1 MAEKP
6 YTNREEAKE
15 YALKILSD
23 LTPGGSEFFEA
34 PVACAHYIC
43 KTRDDLRD
51 ILKREILRRK
61 KLRRET
67 REECALILEGHAK
80 AFTGVD
86 ASVAGTLYAAARE
99 IRDLEED
106 QS

>member
-34 PVACAHYIC
+34 PVACANYIR
-43 KTRDDLRD
+43 KTRDDLQEM
-51 ILKREILRRK
+51 LKREILRRK
-61 KLRRET
+61 NIRRET
-67 REECALILEGHAK
+67 IEECIKEVGSLAYVDFASNNVIEDAVKSIRALK
-80 AFTGVD
+80 D
-86 ASVAGTLYAAARE
+86 KP
-99 IRDLEED
+99 
-106 QS
+106 